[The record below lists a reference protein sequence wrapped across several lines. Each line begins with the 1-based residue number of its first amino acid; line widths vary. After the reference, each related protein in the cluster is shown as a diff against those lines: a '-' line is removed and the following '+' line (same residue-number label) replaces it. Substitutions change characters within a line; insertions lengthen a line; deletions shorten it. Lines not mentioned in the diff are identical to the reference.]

1 MTEIDDENRFGYNPY
16 REREPITP
24 VQVKILRDLA
34 MVQIRAMS
42 SEQAN
47 TMIEKAIE
55 GKIDVMCFLAKSF
68 DPKTLFD
75 NR

>member
-16 REREPITP
+16 GDREPITP
-24 VQVKILRDLA
+24 AQVKILRDLA
-34 MVQIRAMS
+34 MVEIKAMTCQ
-42 SEQAN
+42 QA
-47 TMIEKAIE
+47 TKMIEMVIE
-55 GKIDVMCFLAKSF
+55 GKIDVICSLAKSF